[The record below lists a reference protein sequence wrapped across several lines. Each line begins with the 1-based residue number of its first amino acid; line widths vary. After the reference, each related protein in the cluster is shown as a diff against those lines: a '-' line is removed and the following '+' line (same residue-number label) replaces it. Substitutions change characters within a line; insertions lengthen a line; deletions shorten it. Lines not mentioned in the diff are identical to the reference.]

1 MQSAHSFSLLK
12 VERMPDWLTN
22 PRGVIV
28 IVCIGALIL
37 GLNASLISLL
47 LGNKA
52 ALREAS
58 FWRQTLR
65 GGSERQRQQ
74 DAQLDELH
82 QIVSEFKSG
91 GKSQD
96 KPDD

>member
-1 MQSAHSFSLLK
+1 
-12 VERMPDWLTN
+12 MPDWLTN
-22 PRGVIV
+22 PRALIV
-28 IVCIGALIL
+28 IVCIGALVL
-37 GLNASLISLL
+37 GLNATLLSFL

-58 FWRQTLR
+58 VWRQTLR

-82 QIVSEFKSG
+82 RIVSDFKSN
-91 GKSQD
+91 KPQD
-96 KPDD
+96 KLDD